1 MAEKGFDLSALVSEI
16 SKANVSGSDTRKQI
30 EYIPLDLIDA
40 DENNFYSIDGVDA
53 LAGNIELNGLQQPL
67 LLRPSPNGRYK
78 VVSGH
83 RRREALLLIQK
94 DGSDQFA
101 DGVPCL
107 VDRTEAPEALQR
119 LQLIMANSDTRKLT
133 SADQNAQA
141 EQIEDLLR
149 ELVDQGYQFPGR
161 LRDWVSELS
170 GMSRTKLARLKV
182 IRDGLEPTIKK
193 KYYDKGKL
201 KESSAYELA
210 RLPGDI
216 QLQIVDWYLQKHDG
230 KPSLEY
236 LWESSIKDYAKD
248 IDRLDKLV
256 CRKTAGGGP
265 CINSEGILKHL
276 YGGSYRSYSGTC
288 SSTSGSGCCANCGDI
303 TSCKYVCDRMKAKA
317 EAEKKKLREQ
327 RKDERAAQKSADE
340 AKIARIEHLWFRY
353 GQALDRAGF
362 KSDKAFRQKI
372 GRPLYEPDELVKALL
387 DGSSVDTK
395 TTTASP
401 FGYTLRM
408 DECKYLVEFADTL
421 GCSLDYLFLRT
432 DVPDVGGAGAPLT
445 ADQPVAVPADDR
457 QSPSGSHA
465 EWIPVSGR
473 LPKLGEDVLVFDSF
487 DHSIEIDNVDAYG
500 EFVLCEK
507 PTCWTHL
514 PWPEEANMMPLRP
527 VDPIHTPDASFPIWH
542 REPEP
547 PAEGR
552 YLCLVDM
559 NTATLHE
566 QRCDW
571 RDGAWYAYG
580 QPIHDTFTVKAWWPL
595 PKEAPTPSWWVED
608 EEEEET

>member
-40 DENNFYSIDGVDA
+40 DENNFYSIDGLDA
-53 LAGNIELNGLQQPL
+53 LAGNIEMNGLQQPL
-67 LLRPSPNGRYK
+67 LLRPSQNGRYK

-119 LQLIMANSDTRKLT
+119 LQLIMANSDTRRLT

-236 LWESSIKDYAKD
+236 LGEYSIKEYAKD

-276 YGGSYRSYSGTC
+276 YSGSYRSYSGTC
-288 SSTSGSGCCANCGDI
+288 TGSGCCANCGDI

-353 GQALDRAGF
+353 GQALERAGF

-372 GRPLYEPDELVKALL
+372 KRPLYGESDNLVAALL
-387 DGSSVDTK
+387 DGSSVATK
-395 TTTASP
+395 TSTSSP

-408 DECKYLVEFADTL
+408 GDLENLIEFADTL
-421 GCSLDYLFLRT
+421 GCSVDYLLERT
-432 DVPDVGGAGAPLT
+432 DVPEVGGTIAAPE
-445 ADQPVAVPADDR
+445 ASA
-457 QSPSGSHA
+457 QS
-465 EWIPVSGR
+465 
-473 LPKLGEDVLVFDSF
+473 D
-487 DHSIEIDNVDAYG
+487 
-500 EFVLCEK
+500 
-507 PTCWTHL
+507 T
-514 PWPEEANMMPLRP
+514 
-527 VDPIHTPDASFPIWH
+527 
-542 REPEP
+542 EPEWKDGDP
-547 PAEGR
+547 PRVGT
-552 YLCLVDM
+552 YWCKFLCGGDVMSKTARWDGDSWQLANM
-559 NTATLHE
+559 NTAIKSHCL
-566 QRCDW
+566 
-571 RDGAWYAYG
+571 G
-580 QPIHDTFTVKAWWPL
+580 WWPL
-595 PKEAPTPSWWVED
+595 PEG
-608 EEEEET
+608 

>member
-40 DENNFYSIDGVDA
+40 DENNFYSIDGLDA

-67 LLRPSPNGRYK
+67 LLRPSQNGRYK

-83 RRREALLLIQK
+83 RRREALLLIQN

-182 IRDGLEPTIKK
+182 IRDGLEPIIKK
-193 KYYDKGKL
+193 KFYDKGKL

-276 YGGSYRSYSGTC
+276 YSGSYRSYSGTC

-303 TSCKYVCDRMKAKA
+303 TSCKYVCDRMKAKV

-372 GRPLYEPDELVKALL
+372 GWPLYGESDELVAALL
-387 DGSSVDTK
+387 DGSSVATK
-395 TTTASP
+395 TSTSSP

-408 DECKYLVEFADTL
+408 SDLENLVEFADTL
-421 GCSLDYLFLRT
+421 GCSVDYLLERT
-432 DVPDVGGAGAPLT
+432 DVPEVGGRSGTPT
-445 ADQPVAVPADDR
+445 A
-457 QSPSGSHA
+457 
-465 EWIPVSGR
+465 
-473 LPKLGEDVLVFDSF
+473 
-487 DHSIEIDNVDAYG
+487 
-500 EFVLCEK
+500 
-507 PTCWTHL
+507 T
-514 PWPEEANMMPLRP
+514 EEE
-527 VDPIHTPDASFPIWH
+527 TGTEWH
-542 REPEP
+542 RGAEP
-547 PAEGR
+547 PTEGR

-559 NTATLHE
+559 GTTKLHE

-571 RDGAWYAYG
+571 RNGAWYAYG

-595 PKEAPTPSWWVED
+595 PKEAPTPSWWVEECD
-608 EEEEET
+608 EKEV